1 MTETDDKA
9 SFSVKLG
16 RLMLRPLTGIPMLI
30 ATLILVFMFVG
41 VFMGQTVVELTEEK
55 IMEGIYRPFIADL
68 TGKVIPADSFLG
80 QILAG
85 EFGLLTMTPV
95 YILGLL
101 LPLVVGFYLMLSIL
115 EDSGYLPRIAVLTD
129 KVMTRVG
136 LNGRAII
143 PTILAFGCFTA
154 ATMTTRLLGSRRERF
169 IATAL
174 LGLTI
179 PCSAQ
184 LGVIAGML
192 SSLGLPYILF
202 YVFVLLLLFGLV
214 GRLLNRLL
222 PGESTGLL
230 IDLPP
235 IRLPGVKNV
244 LKKTFVK
251 TKMFLKEATPLFALG
266 ALIISLLQYF
276 GILEAIQAAIAPLT
290 EQWLMLPKEMATVFI
305 MGMIRRDF
313 GAAGLSSL
321 ALTGPQLMTALITI
335 TLFVPCIASVIV
347 IFKERSK
354 GEAAVIWLGS
364 LVSAFLVGG
373 LVARFLLLV

>member
-1 MTETDDKA
+1 
-9 SFSVKLG
+9 
-16 RLMLRPLTGIPMLI
+16 
-30 ATLILVFMFVG
+30 
-41 VFMGQTVVELTEEK
+41 
-55 IMEGIYRPFIADL
+55 
-68 TGKVIPADSFLG
+68 
-80 QILAG
+80 
-85 EFGLLTMTPV
+85 
-95 YILGLL
+95 
-101 LPLVVGFYLMLSIL
+101 MLSIL

-129 KVMTRVG
+129 RLMTRVG

-154 ATMTTRLLGSRRERF
+154 ATMTTRLLGSRRERV

-192 SSLGLPYILF
+192 SSLGIPYILF
-202 YVFVLLLLFGLV
+202 YAFVLILLFGLV

-222 PGESTGLL
+222 PGESSGLL
-230 IDLPP
+230 IDLPA

-266 ALIISLLQYF
+266 ALIISVLQYF
-276 GILEAIQAAIAPLT
+276 GILEAVQDAISPLT
-290 EQWLMLPKEMATVFI
+290 VAWLKLPREMATVFI

-313 GAAGLSSL
+313 GAAGLNSMV
-321 ALTGPQLMTALITI
+321 LTGPQLMTALITI
-335 TLFVPCIASVIV
+335 TLFVPCIAAVIV

-354 GEAAVIWLGS
+354 GEAALIWLGS
-364 LVSAFLVGG
+364 LVSAFLAGG
-373 LVARFLLLV
+373 LVARFLSLF